1 MSRPRGRRPAGEDT
15 RSLIVETAR
24 AEFAERG
31 YDAATLRGIARR
43 AGVDPALLH
52 HYFKGKAGLFTEVIA
67 IPLDTTT
74 IVAGIVDGPPEQVG
88 ERIARTF
95 LGLWD
100 APDGRDRFTTL
111 VRSALSN
118 EQAAAT
124 LREFITRELLVKIA
138 AQSGAKDAK
147 LRATM
152 AASQMVGIAIV
163 RYVVKVQP
171 LATASVDEIAALV
184 GPTLQSYLL
193 P

>member
-1 MSRPRGRRPAGEDT
+1 MSRPRGRRPANQDT

-43 AGVDPALLH
+43 ASVDPALLH
-52 HYFKGKAGLFTEVIA
+52 HYFKGKAGLFAEVIA
-67 IPLDTTT
+67 MPIDTRRV
-74 IVAGIVDGPPEQVG
+74 VASIVDGPPDQVG
-88 ERIARTF
+88 ERIVRTF
-95 LGLWD
+95 LSIWD
-100 APDGRDRFTTL
+100 APESRDRFTTI

-118 EQAAAT
+118 EQAAAA

-138 AQSGAKDAK
+138 AQSGAKDAR

-152 AASQMVGIAIV
+152 AASQMVGIALV
-163 RYVVKVQP
+163 RYIVKVKP
-171 LATASVDEIAALV
+171 LATASVDEIVALV
-184 GPTLQSYLL
+184 GPSLQAYLA